1 MEFKYSDSNRI
12 LDTFEFPVDYGE
24 NDLKIL
30 LEKMRSKALS
40 DISEICFVIHPGDV
54 KEEEGMFKISGIKV
68 Q

>member
-40 DISEICFVIHPGDV
+40 DISGIYFVIYPGDV
-54 KEEEGMFKISGIKV
+54 KEEEGMFKISGI
-68 Q
+68 